1 MAKKTRKTSLWLG
14 RLWEGFLHIITAP
27 FVAVARLV
35 ERVVMGK
42 EGVKKAE
49 ENAKRK
55 EQDDQTEKDKI
66 IHCET
71 EETAIKELIE
81 ERDKTVESPWGDDT
95 IESVKVNPSKVPG
108 MKYAYSITCKDGQK
122 YVMFINEQGA
132 LVRNS
137 TCPSTIAF
145 QMKQLLEQAAFDKN
159 AELDEDDLNIPDEA
173 SKGDPVQ
180 SPDEPESKSEPAVE
194 ESEYEE
200 PKNPFVGA
208 IVSIRGQ
215 EGVRG
220 FCSGEFFLD
229 DRDQYMPYIT
239 FYNGGENN
247 VDIKDFT
254 ADDIIFEDE
263 GLQRL
268 YSWTREIEEAKEPAP
283 SEPQNPPVSKE
294 DPEST
299 PIPQGSQ
306 KSTTGLF
313 SQSYSFPD
321 RGFVVTVA
329 IDENGK
335 GTCVCEKGDTKL
347 SLSAEVRDTGVVVV
361 TGEPSVITEAK
372 RMSVLADMKKSIAD
386 AYAKQERPL
395 DGGFIEDVR
404 ILAKKVIES
413 QDKNTVA
420 FVCKNTIFSPE
431 ISDKEMKVS
440 SQYSIGKKNKP
451 EPVRLG
457 ERWSVS
463 EINREIVKAFAT
475 VEGAIRGKAVPKDM
489 IFRTENEAFAVL
501 EYDGKPDAVSLTY
514 DEKTGSVVIEGDRV
528 LQYSE
533 IRSVCDKMG
542 DKTNLSPFRQN
553 DIYGAEEK
561 AFVANSLDPA
571 TNGEQWC
578 VSQGLLA
585 CVKQDNGEATLELRV
600 MTGDGNPLIA
610 EVPLPDGVD
619 LSSAVDTGIH
629 QIVNERLEQMAK
641 GYDEMTNDA
650 FAEAAKACNEDPYPP
665 EQIN

>member
-1 MAKKTRKTSLWLG
+1 MAKKTKKTSLWLG
-14 RLWEGFLHIITAP
+14 RLWQGFLYIVTAP

-55 EQDDQTEKDKI
+55 EQEDQTEKDKI

-81 ERDKTVESPWGDDT
+81 ERDKTVESPWGDDV
-95 IESVKVNPSKVPG
+95 IENVKVNPSKVPR

-137 TCPSTIAF
+137 TCPSTVAF
-145 QMKQLLEQAAFDKN
+145 QMKQLLAQAAFDKN
-159 AELDEDDLNIPDEA
+159 AELDEDDLNIPNEA
-173 SKGDPVQ
+173 PEGDPTQ
-180 SPDEPESKSEPAVE
+180 SPEEPESKPEPAVE
-194 ESEYEE
+194 ESEHED

-208 IVSIRGQ
+208 TVRIRGQ
-215 EGVRG
+215 EEVRG
-220 FCSGEFFLD
+220 FCSGDFYLD
-229 DRDQYMPYIT
+229 DRGQYMPYIT
-239 FYNGGENN
+239 FYNGDENN
-247 VDIKDFT
+247 GDIKDFT

-268 YSWTREIEEAKEPAP
+268 YSWTREIEEAKEPVP

-294 DPEST
+294 NPEST
-299 PIPQGSQ
+299 PIPRSSQ
-306 KSTTGLF
+306 KSTTGRI
-313 SQSYSFPD
+313 SQSYDFSA
-321 RGFVVTVA
+321 RGFVVRVD
-329 IDENGK
+329 IDESGK
-335 GTCVCEKGDTKL
+335 GECICKKGETKL
-347 SLSAEVRDTGVVVV
+347 SLSAEMRDTGVVVV
-361 TGEPSVITEAK
+361 TGEPSVIAEAK
-372 RMSVLADMKKSIAD
+372 RMNVLADMKKSIAD

-395 DGGFIEDVR
+395 DAEFIEDVR
-404 ILAKKVIES
+404 VLAKKVIDS
-413 QDKNTVA
+413 QDRSTVA

-451 EPVRLG
+451 ESVRLG

-463 EINREIVKAFAT
+463 ETDRGIVKAFAT
-475 VEGAIRGKAVPKDM
+475 VEGAIRGNAVPKDM

-501 EYDGKPDAVSLTY
+501 EYNGKPDAVSLTY

-533 IRSVCDKMG
+533 IRSVCDMMG
-542 DKTNLSPFRQN
+542 DKTNLSPFRQK
-553 DIYGAEEK
+553 DIYGPEEK
-561 AFVANSLDPA
+561 AFIADSLDPA
-571 TNGEQWC
+571 TNGERWS
-578 VSQGLLA
+578 VSRGLLA
-585 CVKQDNGEATLELRV
+585 CVEQETLKLRAMTENG
-600 MTGDGNPLIA
+600 DPLVA
-610 EVPLPDGVD
+610 EVSLLNGVD
-619 LSSAVDTGIH
+619 LYSAVDTGVQ
-629 QIVNERLEQMAK
+629 QIIDEQLQQMAK

-650 FAEAAKACNEDPYPP
+650 FAEAARACNEDPEPS
-665 EQIN
+665 E